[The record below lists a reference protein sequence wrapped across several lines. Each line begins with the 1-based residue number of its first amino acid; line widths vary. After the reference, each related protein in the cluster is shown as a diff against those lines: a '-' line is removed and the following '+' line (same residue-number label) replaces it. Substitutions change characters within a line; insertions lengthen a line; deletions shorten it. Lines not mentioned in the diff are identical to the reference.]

1 MRIPLQALAA
11 VFALTPMSAATE
23 QLVSQPQSKLWVEGT
38 STLKSF
44 KCSVPDFT
52 LKVSAEG
59 SGAVA
64 AVLAG
69 QKAVRTVVLTV
80 PAEKIECGNAT
91 MNEHMRKALKVTESP
106 TIRFTLDGYNVAS
119 ADSGVAGTLRG
130 ALALGGSEKPIDV
143 AATGRNAGDDAL
155 RVTGSA
161 DVALSAFDLKA
172 PKLMFGRIKVGDKVR
187 VKFDLTLK
195 K

>member
-1 MRIPLQALAA
+1 MRIPLHALAA

-23 QLVSQPQSKLWVEGT
+23 RLVSQPQSRLWVEGT
-38 STLKSF
+38 SSLKSF
-44 KCSVPDFT
+44 RCSVPDFT
-52 LKVSAEG
+52 LEVSADR

-69 QKAVRTVVLTV
+69 QKAVHTVVLTV

-91 MNEHMRKALKVTESP
+91 MNEHMRRALKVTESS

-119 ADSGVAGTLRG
+119 ADSGVAGTIRG
-130 ALALGGSEKPIDV
+130 ELALGGAEKPIEV
-143 AATGRNAGDDAL
+143 AATGTNAGDDAL

-161 DVALSAFDLKA
+161 EVALSAFDLRA